1 MFGRINRQKEKSFMK
16 CLRSLQ
22 VALFI
27 MSLCVT
33 GAFAQKKKKDEA
45 KPAVSPQC
53 PVQQAPAV
61 RGFRLGMLVT
71 DVKGALEDSSLF
83 DAKLSGGNSVGSRA
97 IRIQGSELKGDNA
110 EGVDDVD
117 LVFVDERLAN
127 IKINFNSGMR
137 WDSAQDFFGRMSE
150 TLGLPKP
157 AADAEARGSN
167 QRNQKYTVECGAF
180 SVTLAYSFGVS
191 PYVSV
196 SDTLAQRKVGDRREK
211 TDEGDVR
218 KITVTPRT
226 GNPQPPPPK

>member
-1 MFGRINRQKEKSFMK
+1 MRF
-16 CLRSLQ
+16 LRSLQ

-27 MSLCVT
+27 TALCAT
-33 GAFAQKKKKDEA
+33 GAFAQKKKEA
-45 KPAVSPQC
+45 KTAAAAAPPC
-53 PVQQAPAV
+53 PVQQVPAL

-83 DAKLSGGNSVGSRA
+83 DAKISGNNSVGSRA
-97 IRIQGSELKGDNA
+97 IRIEGSELKGDNA

-127 IKINFNSGMR
+127 IKVKFNSAIR
-137 WDSAQDFFGRMSE
+137 WDSASDFFERMSE

-157 AADAEARGSN
+157 SDDAGSRGSN
-167 QRNQKYTVECGAF
+167 QRNQKYTVECDTFA
-180 SVTLAYSFGVS
+180 VTLAYSFGVS
-191 PYVSV
+191 PSVSV

-218 KITVTPRT
+218 KINISPRS
-226 GNPQPPPPK
+226 GNPPPPK